1 MILKQFVTLLA
12 KDKNVSVLFSVP
24 FLHGKQLLQKFTR
37 VSLRYK
43 IKTKQNKKGTKKPAG
58 WGYKPMKQ
66 KTSLNDQ

>member
-1 MILKQFVTLLA
+1 LA
-12 KDKNVSVLFSVP
+12 KDKNVSVLDSVL

-43 IKTKQNKKGTKKPAG
+43 IKAKQTKEELKKPAD